1 MRFLPHPSCNH
12 VAGTQPSAGVVR
24 CGVPQP
30 VTENSPRQIMQQAML
45 RDVYDID
52 IRIEDIDG
60 NRIGVYFA

>member
-1 MRFLPHPSCNH
+1 MDQKTASGLPGKTLR
-12 VAGTQPSAGVVR
+12 AGIIVGVV
-24 CGVPQP
+24 GAFAVILAH
-30 VTENSPRQIMQQAML
+30 QIMQQAML

>member
-1 MRFLPHPSCNH
+1 
-12 VAGTQPSAGVVR
+12 
-24 CGVPQP
+24 
-30 VTENSPRQIMQQAML
+30 ML